1 MINHRFRL
9 QNYFQKIL
17 YMVDV
22 WINAGSGWIVESI
35 ESQYINISTY
45 RSLSGSPYV
54 DLLVELKS
62 PRKGLIIIKKN
73 IKNVFMVSY

>member
-1 MINHRFRL
+1 
-9 QNYFQKIL
+9 
-17 YMVDV
+17 MVDV

-73 IKNVFMVSY
+73 IKNVFMVSYYA

>member
-1 MINHRFRL
+1 
-9 QNYFQKIL
+9 
-17 YMVDV
+17 MVDV